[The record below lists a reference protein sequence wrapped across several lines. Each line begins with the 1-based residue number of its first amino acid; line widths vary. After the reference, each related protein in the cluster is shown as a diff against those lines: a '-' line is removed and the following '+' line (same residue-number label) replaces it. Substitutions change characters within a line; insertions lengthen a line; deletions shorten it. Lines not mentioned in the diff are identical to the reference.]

1 MYYVLNSPV
10 ITGPGTYRYDLVSA
24 GEAAAWLKSR
34 EWSSTVGYEETAK
47 VMSDLFGLAIPV
59 NRVNIRMEPGDE
71 ALVFRL
77 VKRLESALLKGHVSE
92 EFIKNNFEIGLLHKL
107 S

>member
-10 ITGPGTYRYDLVSA
+10 ITGQGTYKYELITI

-34 EWSSTVGYEETAK
+34 EWTSTVGYEETAS
-47 VMSDLFGLAIPV
+47 VMSELFGIAIPV
-59 NRVNIRMEPGDE
+59 NRINIKMQSGDE

-77 VKRLESALLKGHVSE
+77 VKRLESALLKGSVSE
-92 EFIKNNFEIGLLHKL
+92 EFIKNNFEIGVLQKL